1 MATDVKK
8 HTTFAA
14 GEVPKRSVAG
24 GAGLTDAILSVN
36 DLVPTANAT
45 EQTQVAAGLASTSYP
60 VGPTRPLATTRAD
73 ARPLHQLEISR
84 DGMVFVPISGVL
96 SFATV
101 AARDSWTSANSALL
115 SPGDKCVTGGW
126 DARWNGSRWI
136 QDTDWTLL
144 PLSTGWSAYGG
155 ESPYYR
161 VQGGIF
167 TMRGRVGATAAAGSE
182 IILLPA
188 ELRPTTANGVFV
200 FIGWSDTHGIVQ
212 LLVGHTSGQIVCVQG
227 ASAARS
233 GVSLASITF
242 ALG

>member
-84 DGMVFVPISGVL
+84 DGNVFVPISGVL

-136 QDTDWTLL
+136 QDTDWTTL
-144 PLSTGWSAYGG
+144 PLSSGWSVFVGDT
-155 ESPYYR
+155 PVYR
-161 VQGGIF
+161 VQDGILS
-167 TMRGRVGATAAAGSE
+167 MRGRVQATSAASSE
-182 IILLPA
+182 IALLSS
-188 ELRPTTANGVFV
+188 ELRPTSAGNLFMFV
-200 FIGWSDTHGIVQ
+200 GWSDTHGIVQ
-212 LLVGHTSGQIVCVQG
+212 LLVGHTSGQVVCVQG
-227 ASAARS
+227 VGAARS
-233 GVSLASITF
+233 GISLATISF
-242 ALG
+242 PVG